1 MNFCCLGCPS
11 AVTCPEKA
19 KSGKSALA
27 SFACTA
33 ERTGPDMRCDC
44 PCLLLL
50 RQHLLQIEGAW
61 QHKQKAS
68 SLLYGCQLTMLRRA
82 LRGSNH
88 KALLLCV
95 LAGDIAEPPDMQ

>member
-1 MNFCCLGCPS
+1 MTFCCLGCPS
-11 AVTCPEKA
+11 TVTCLEEV
-19 KSGKSALA
+19 KSGESALA

-68 SLLYGCQLTMLRRA
+68 LLLYSCQLSMLRRA
-82 LRGSNH
+82 LRGSNY
-88 KALLLCV
+88 KALLLCF
-95 LAGDIAEPPDMQ
+95 LAGDIAKQLDMQ